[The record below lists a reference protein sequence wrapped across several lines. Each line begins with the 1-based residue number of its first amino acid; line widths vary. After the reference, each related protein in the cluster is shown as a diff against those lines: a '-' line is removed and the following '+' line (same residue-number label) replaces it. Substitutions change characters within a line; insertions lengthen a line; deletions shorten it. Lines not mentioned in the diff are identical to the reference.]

1 MGDNPN
7 PTQPQPTQ
15 PTQQTPDTEHRR
27 RFEGQLNK
35 FTNVVK
41 GWQYR
46 WFVLDPESGRL
57 EYYLLEDRNGKCRGS
72 QHLSGAVVIPSEED
86 GQTFTVNLAS
96 GEMFKMR
103 ASHAKERQMWVDRL
117 RACAHMHNQALASNH
132 PVVNMREYLPP
143 TPPGARS
150 HISTGEPSD
159 QLQNLSLTALDAF
172 GSVHDILHKVDE
184 KHQSLAKTIES
195 LPLGKDVST
204 EDLVNHLDVKQP
216 LEATCHNEQLLLI
229 KATSQATLMCM
240 ESALAMLQEI
250 RENQLFAPVQKTFAQ
265 TAVNLIP
272 ASPSKGHLPL
282 TAADTSGTVSST
294 RPKSAD
300 TRVKTGSA

>member
-1 MGDNPN
+1 MVDN
-7 PTQPQPTQ
+7 TQGSQSA
-15 PTQQTPDTEHRR
+15 PDTEHRR

-72 QHLSGAVVIPSEED
+72 QHLAGAVVIPSEED

-96 GEMFKMR
+96 GEMFKVR

-117 RACAHMHNQALASNH
+117 RACAHMHNQALAGNNTTA
-132 PVVNMREYLPP
+132 NMREHLT
-143 TPPGARS
+143 TPPGGRS
-150 HISTGEPSD
+150 LTSGEPSD

-172 GSVHDILHKVDE
+172 GSVHDILHKVEE
-184 KHQSLAKTIES
+184 KHHSLASYIET
-195 LPLGKDVST
+195 LPLGKVTSI
-204 EDLVNHLDVKQP
+204 EDLANHVYEMQP
-216 LEATCHNEQLLLI
+216 LEPTCHNDQLLLL

-240 ESALAMLQEI
+240 ESALTMLQEI
-250 RENQLFAPVQKTFAQ
+250 RENQLFAPVQKTIIQ
-265 TAVNLIP
+265 TAVHLIP
-272 ASPSKGHLPL
+272 ASPSK
-282 TAADTSGTVSST
+282 VSSLGSADSPGS
-294 RPKSAD
+294 RASSRSKSAE
-300 TRVKTGSA
+300 TMSA